1 MSDKEEKISVITEDG
16 DLGGMVEELSE
27 KIRRPTRNL
36 KKKKRNKRVCS
47 NLSLYLLYEG
57 N

>member
-27 KIRRPTRNL
+27 KDQKTYQES
-36 KKKKRNKRVCS
+36 KEKETK
-47 NLSLYLLYEG
+47 
-57 N
+57 